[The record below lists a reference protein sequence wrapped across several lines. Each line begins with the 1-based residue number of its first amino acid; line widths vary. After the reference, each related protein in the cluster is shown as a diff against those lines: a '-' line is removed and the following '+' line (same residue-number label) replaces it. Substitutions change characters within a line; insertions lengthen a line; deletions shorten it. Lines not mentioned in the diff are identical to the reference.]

1 MKLLWFNEIFLCNF
15 QEQTLRFRLSRFNR
29 YVDYYDGD
37 GDWGWFTVNI
47 DEDKEQFYNLDIPL
61 TTDDWFFNVFTVS
74 KENGIG
80 IINTPVSFSSK
91 RPIHFYCEGK
101 LRIEKITNLV
111 KRSSRNSVL
120 KGQKISD
127 VGLEFAQNFLITLQ
141 GRIHG

>member
-1 MKLLWFNEIFLCNF
+1 MHF

-37 GDWGWFTVNI
+37 GDWGWFMVNI

-61 TTDDWFFNVFTVS
+61 TTDDWLFNVFTVS

-101 LRIEKITNLV
+101 LRNKI
-111 KRSSRNSVL
+111 
-120 KGQKISD
+120 KI
-127 VGLEFAQNFLITLQ
+127 QTW
-141 GRIHG
+141 

>member
-1 MKLLWFNEIFLCNF
+1 MKMLWFNEIFLCNF

-101 LRIEKITNLV
+101 LRNKKIQTW
-111 KRSSRNSVL
+111 
-120 KGQKISD
+120 
-127 VGLEFAQNFLITLQ
+127 
-141 GRIHG
+141 

>member
-1 MKLLWFNEIFLCNF
+1 M
-15 QEQTLRFRLSRFNR
+15 
-29 YVDYYDGD
+29 
-37 GDWGWFTVNI
+37 
-47 DEDKEQFYNLDIPL
+47 DIPL

-101 LRIEKITNLV
+101 LRNEKITNLV

-120 KGQKISD
+120 KGQKIAD

>member
-1 MKLLWFNEIFLCNF
+1 MQPLLTVHLIKMLCFNENFLCNF

-37 GDWGWFTVNI
+37 GDWGWFMVNI

-61 TTDDWFFNVFTVS
+61 TTDDWLFNVFTVS

-101 LRIEKITNLV
+101 LRNKKKIRTW
-111 KRSSRNSVL
+111 
-120 KGQKISD
+120 
-127 VGLEFAQNFLITLQ
+127 
-141 GRIHG
+141 